1 MVSKL
6 VIINATHQMYINCRY
21 FVYSLIKIKMKKKEN
36 SVKPNKSG
44 STSSEKGETADTIHL
59 TR

>member
-6 VIINATHQMYINCRY
+6 LVKINVMHQMYNCRY
-21 FVYSLIKIKMKKKEN
+21 FVYSLIKIKMKKKKN

>member
-1 MVSKL
+1 
-6 VIINATHQMYINCRY
+6 MYINCRY